1 MLLIQSSRVYCTCEA
16 NTLFVLEQIPRE
28 IEQDISWLQYRKI
41 NTELTVVV
49 CEQIS
54 VGMETNMIALKRE
67 MERFYG
73 NALFIAPGDGNENG
87 RTVFLFLF

>member
-1 MLLIQSSRVYCTCEA
+1 MVLIESSRVSCTYEA
-16 NTLFVLEQIPRE
+16 NTLFVLEQIP
-28 IEQDISWLQYRKI
+28 QDISWLQYRKI

-67 MERFYG
+67 MECFYG
-73 NALFIAPGDGNENG
+73 NALFIVPGGGNENR

>member
-1 MLLIQSSRVYCTCEA
+1 MYCTCEA
-16 NTLFVLEQIPRE
+16 NTLFVLEQILRE
-28 IEQDISWLQYRKI
+28 IEQDISWLQYQKI
-41 NTELTVVV
+41 NTEITVVV

-54 VGMETNMIALKRE
+54 VGMATNTIALKRE

-73 NALFIAPGDGNENG
+73 NALFIVPGDENENG